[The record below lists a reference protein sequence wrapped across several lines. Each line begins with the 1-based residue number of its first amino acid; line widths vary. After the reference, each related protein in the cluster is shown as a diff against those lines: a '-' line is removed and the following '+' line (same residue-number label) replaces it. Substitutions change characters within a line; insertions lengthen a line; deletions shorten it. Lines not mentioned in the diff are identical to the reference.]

1 VTLDSLLHRQQT
13 MEADFW
19 HRKWANNDIG
29 FHEGAVNP
37 LLVKHFSSLGLERGD
52 RVFLPLC
59 GKTLDI
65 HWLLSNDYR
74 VVGAELSKLAVE
86 QLFDELGVEP
96 VVSACG
102 PSRRYSAP
110 NLDVF
115 VGDIF
120 DVSRELLGPVDA
132 IYDRAA
138 LVALPE
144 AMRGRYTAHLM
155 DITAKA
161 PQLLICFEY
170 DQSLMAGPP
179 FSLAGAEVARHYR
192 ATYEVTLLD
201 GVDIA
206 GRFKGKIPATE
217 SVWLLKR

>member
-1 VTLDSLLHRQQT
+1 MD
-13 MEADFW
+13 ADFW

-37 LLVKHFSSLGLERGD
+37 LLVKHFSALGLERGD

-65 HWLLSNDYR
+65 HWLLSNDFR
-74 VVGAELSKLAVE
+74 VVGAELSQLAVE
-86 QLFDELGVEP
+86 QLFAELGTEP
-96 VVSACG
+96 VVTACG
-102 PSRRYSAP
+102 PTRRYSAP

-115 VGDIF
+115 LGDLF
-120 DVSRELLGPVDA
+120 DVSRELLGPVNA

-144 AMRGRYTAHLM
+144 ETRGRYAAHLM
-155 DITAKA
+155 EITAKA
-161 PQLLICFEY
+161 PQLLVCFEY

-179 FSLAGAEVARHYR
+179 FSLASEEVARHYR
-192 ATYEVTLLD
+192 TSYALTLLD
-201 GVDIA
+201 RVEIPG
-206 GRFKGKIPATE
+206 GFKGKISATE
-217 SVWLLKR
+217 SVWLLTR

>member
-1 VTLDSLLHRQQT
+1 MD
-13 MEADFW
+13 ADFW
-19 HRKWANNDIG
+19 HRKWANNEIG

-37 LLVKHFSSLGLERGD
+37 LLVKHFSALGLEPGD

-65 HWLLSNDYR
+65 HWLLSNGYR
-74 VVGAELSKLAVE
+74 VVGAELSQLAVE
-86 QLFDELGVEP
+86 QLFDELRVEP

-102 PSRRYSAP
+102 PTQRYSAP

-144 AMRGRYTAHLM
+144 AMRGRYAAHLM
-155 DITAKA
+155 EITARA

-179 FSLAGAEVARHYR
+179 FSLADEEVARHYR
-192 ATYEVTLLD
+192 TTYELTLLD
-201 GVDIA
+201 RADIP
-206 GRFKGKIPATE
+206 GGFKGKFPATE
-217 SVWLLKR
+217 SVWLLTP